1 MPRYRRSNYAQ
12 ILTLVLVVVLVI
24 ARWQGWTLDGAS
36 PLPGGTASP
45 GGAQLPGAT
54 SVGLRPGIYEV
65 ERAVDG
71 DTLLL
76 RAHGR
81 VRLQGVDAPEIP
93 HEGHP
98 ETDPWGPEAKSFMQ
112 EFIRDAHHRVRIE
125 VDGEGADH
133 YGRWL
138 AFVWN
143 GDRLLNEDLVRN
155 GFARAKLG
163 YDYSQQ
169 KKDLLRRAQSDAQRA
184 GVGIWESNEAASRPP

>member
-1 MPRYRRSNYAQ
+1 MARYRRSNYTQ
-12 ILTLVLVVVLVI
+12 VLTLTLVVVLVV
-24 ARWQGWTLDGAS
+24 ARWQGWTLDGAMR
-36 PLPGGTASP
+36 SP
-45 GGAQLPGAT
+45 GGAPSSAAT
-54 SVGLRPGIYEV
+54 SAGLRPGMYEV

-98 ETDPWGPEAKSFMQ
+98 ETDPWGPEAKTFMQ
-112 EFIRDAHHRVRIE
+112 EFVRDAHHRVRIE

-138 AFVWN
+138 AFAWD

-155 GFARAKLG
+155 GLARAKLG
-163 YDYSQQ
+163 YNYSQE
-169 KKDLLRRAQSDAQRA
+169 KKDLLRRAQSEAQRA
-184 GVGIWESNEAASRPP
+184 GVGIWESNEAASRRP

>member
-12 ILTLVLVVVLVI
+12 VLTFVLVVVLVI
-24 ARWQGWTLDGAS
+24 ARWQGWTLDG
-36 PLPGGTASP
+36 TATLP
-45 GGAQLPGAT
+45 GGAQLPGTA
-54 SVGLRPGIYEV
+54 SAGLHPGMYEV

-76 RAHGR
+76 RTHGR

-98 ETDPWGPEAKSFMQ
+98 ETDPWGPEAKTFMQ
-112 EFIRDAHHRVRIE
+112 EFIRDASNRVRIE

-143 GDRLLNEDLVRN
+143 GDRLLNEELVRN
-155 GFARAKLG
+155 GLARAKLG
-163 YDYSQQ
+163 YDYSQE

-184 GVGIWESNEAASRPP
+184 GVGIWESN